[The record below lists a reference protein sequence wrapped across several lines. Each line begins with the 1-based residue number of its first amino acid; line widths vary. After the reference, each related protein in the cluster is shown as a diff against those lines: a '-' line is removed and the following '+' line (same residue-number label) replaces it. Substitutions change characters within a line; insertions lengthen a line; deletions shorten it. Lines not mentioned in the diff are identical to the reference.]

1 MVKAIVELRDGGN
14 VRLYASNFVM
24 LLRKLDALHQ
34 CVGVKSFTALEGK
47 RANRRRANA
56 THI

>member
-1 MVKAIVELRDGGN
+1 MVKAIVELRDGGS

-34 CVGVKSFTALEGK
+34 CVGVKAFTALEGK
-47 RANRRRANA
+47 RANRHRAHV
-56 THI
+56 THT